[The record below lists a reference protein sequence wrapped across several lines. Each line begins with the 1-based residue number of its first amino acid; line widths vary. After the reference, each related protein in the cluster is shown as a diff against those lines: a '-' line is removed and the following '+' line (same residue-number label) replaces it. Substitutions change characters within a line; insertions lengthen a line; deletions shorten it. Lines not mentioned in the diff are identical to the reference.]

1 MWVFVN
7 GLKVFQNYTLL
18 QWAWFFMFYCIFGW
32 CFESTYCSL
41 KSMRLMNR
49 GFCHGPWLP
58 IYGAGG
64 TLFLIFAWPY
74 RANLITTFL
83 MGMLVGT
90 TLELITGPLM
100 YHIFHMK
107 WWDYSQNPLNFRGYI
122 CLGASLGWGAMAL
135 FFVHFL
141 HPRVAELTVDWT
153 PIGYIVVVTMLYTLF
168 VEDVIFSVLGALDI
182 RKRLETLAAN
192 SEEIQQLK
200 QSISEAREHLEELQ
214 EAARANASEVKI
226 VAESE
231 GRLAAAK
238 LVSEEAA
245 RALQDAR
252 ETGASAARSL
262 AESGVQA
269 ARAAV
274 DSGVQ
279 TARSAAQT
287 VADTGAQA
295 VQTARSAAQTVADT
309 GAQAVQT
316 ARSAAQTVADTGAQ
330 AVQTARSAAQT
341 VADTGA
347 QAVQTARSAAQTV
360 ADTGAQAVRT
370 VAETGRGAAD
380 LGKSAV
386 QRSLELRRRLAE
398 ERRRR
403 LEERLAILEDGGDA
417 RSGRMNWWVGNTLR
431 NNPTMTHHPR
441 HSADFEFYARLRASS
456 QRHRESFEKMEAR
469 IDAEKA
475 KDRAAEEI

>member
-74 RANLITTFL
+74 RANLIVTFL

-90 TLELITGPLM
+90 GLELITGPLM

-135 FFVHFL
+135 FFVHFV
-141 HPRVAELTVDWT
+141 HPRVAELTVNWT

-168 VEDVIFSVLGALDI
+168 VEDLIFSVLGALDI
-182 RKRLETLAAN
+182 RKRLENLAAN

-200 QSISEAREHLEELQ
+200 LSITEAREHLEELQ

-238 LVSEEAA
+238 YVSEEAA

-252 ETGASAARSL
+252 ETGTLAARSL
-262 AESGVQA
+262 AESG
-269 ARAAV
+269 
-274 DSGVQ
+274 
-279 TARSAAQT
+279 
-287 VADTGAQA
+287 ADTGAQA
-295 VQTARSAAQTVADT
+295 VQTARSAAQSVADT
-309 GAQAVQT
+309 GT
-316 ARSAAQTVADTGAQ
+316 
-330 AVQTARSAAQT
+330 
-341 VADTGA
+341 
-347 QAVQTARSAAQTV
+347 
-360 ADTGAQAVRT
+360 QAVRT
-370 VAETGRGAAD
+370 VAETGRSAGE
-380 LGKSAV
+380 LGKSAI

-417 RSGRMNWWVGNTLR
+417 HSGRMNWWVGNTLR
-431 NNPTMTHHPR
+431 NNPTIHHAH
-441 HSADFEFYARLRASS
+441 HSENFEFYERLRASS
-456 QRHRESFEKMEAR
+456 HRYHESFEKMEAR

-475 KDRAAEEI
+475 KDHAAEEV

>member
-74 RANLITTFL
+74 RANLIATFL

-90 TLELITGPLM
+90 GLELITGPLM

-141 HPRVAELTVDWT
+141 HPRVAELTVNWT

-200 QSISEAREHLEELQ
+200 LSISEAREHLEELQ

-238 LVSEEAA
+238 LATEEAA

-252 ETGASAARSL
+252 ETGTLAARSL

-274 DSGVQ
+274 DSGMQ
-279 TARSAAQT
+279 TARSAAQS
-287 VADTGAQA
+287 VADTSAQA
-295 VQTARSAAQTVADT
+295 VQTARSAAQSVADT
-309 GAQAVQT
+309 SAQAVQT
-316 ARSAAQTVADTGAQ
+316 ARSAAQ
-330 AVQTARSAAQT
+330 S
-341 VADTGA
+341 
-347 QAVQTARSAAQTV
+347 V

-370 VAETGRGAAD
+370 VAETGRSAGE

-431 NNPTMTHHPR
+431 NNPTMTQHPR

>member
-200 QSISEAREHLEELQ
+200 LSISEAREHLEELQ

-238 LVSEEAA
+238 LATEEAA
-245 RALQDAR
+245 RALQAVR
-252 ETGASAARSL
+252 ETGTLAARSL
-262 AESGVQA
+262 AES
-269 ARAAV
+269 
-274 DSGVQ
+274 
-279 TARSAAQT
+279 
-287 VADTGAQA
+287 
-295 VQTARSAAQTVADT
+295 
-309 GAQAVQT
+309 
-316 ARSAAQTVADTGAQ
+316 
-330 AVQTARSAAQT
+330 
-341 VADTGA
+341 
-347 QAVQTARSAAQTV
+347 V

-370 VAETGRGAAD
+370 VAETGRSAGE

>member
-295 VQTARSAAQTVADT
+295 VQTARNAAQSVADT

-330 AVQTARSAAQT
+330 AVQTARSAAQ
-341 VADTGA
+341 
-347 QAVQTARSAAQTV
+347 SV

>member
-74 RANLITTFL
+74 RANLIVTFL

-90 TLELITGPLM
+90 GLELITGPLM

-135 FFVHFL
+135 FFVHFV
-141 HPRVAELTVDWT
+141 HPRVAELTVNWT

-168 VEDVIFSVLGALDI
+168 VEDLIFSALGALDI
-182 RKRLETLAAN
+182 RKRLENLAAN

-200 QSISEAREHLEELQ
+200 LSITEAREHLEELQ
-214 EAARANASEVKI
+214 EAARANASEVKS

-238 LVSEEAA
+238 YVSEEAA

-252 ETGASAARSL
+252 ETGTLAARSL
-262 AESGVQA
+262 AESGAQA

-279 TARSAAQT
+279 TARSAAQS

-295 VQTARSAAQTVADT
+295 VQTARSAAQSVADT
-309 GAQAVQT
+309 GT
-316 ARSAAQTVADTGAQ
+316 
-330 AVQTARSAAQT
+330 
-341 VADTGA
+341 
-347 QAVQTARSAAQTV
+347 
-360 ADTGAQAVRT
+360 QAVRT
-370 VAETGRGAAD
+370 VAETGRNAGE
-380 LGKSAV
+380 LGKSAI

-475 KDRAAEEI
+475 KDRASEEI

>member
-74 RANLITTFL
+74 RANLIATFL

-90 TLELITGPLM
+90 GLELITGPLM

-141 HPRVAELTVDWT
+141 HPRVAELTVNWT

-200 QSISEAREHLEELQ
+200 LSISEAREHLEELQ

-238 LVSEEAA
+238 LATEEAA

-252 ETGASAARSL
+252 ETGTLAARSL

-274 DSGVQ
+274 DSGMQ
-279 TARSAAQT
+279 TARSAAQS

-295 VQTARSAAQTVADT
+295 MQTARSAAQSVADT
-309 GAQAVQT
+309 GAQAMQT
-316 ARSAAQTVADTGAQ
+316 ARSAAQ
-330 AVQTARSAAQT
+330 S
-341 VADTGA
+341 
-347 QAVQTARSAAQTV
+347 V

-370 VAETGRGAAD
+370 VAETGRSAGD

-431 NNPTMTHHPR
+431 NNPTMTQHPR

>member
-74 RANLITTFL
+74 RANLIATFL

-90 TLELITGPLM
+90 GLELITGPLM

-200 QSISEAREHLEELQ
+200 LSISEAREHLEELQ

-238 LVSEEAA
+238 LATEEAA

-252 ETGASAARSL
+252 ETGTLAARSL

-279 TARSAAQT
+279 TARNAAQS
-287 VADTGAQA
+287 VADTSAQA
-295 VQTARSAAQTVADT
+295 VQTARSAAQSVADT
-309 GAQAVQT
+309 SAQAMQT
-316 ARSAAQTVADTGAQ
+316 ARSAAQ
-330 AVQTARSAAQT
+330 S
-341 VADTGA
+341 
-347 QAVQTARSAAQTV
+347 V

-370 VAETGRGAAD
+370 VAETGRSAGE

-431 NNPTMTHHPR
+431 NNPTMTQHPR

>member
-74 RANLITTFL
+74 RANLIVTFL

-90 TLELITGPLM
+90 GLELITGPLM

-135 FFVHFL
+135 FFVHFV
-141 HPRVAELTVDWT
+141 HPRVAELTVNWT

-200 QSISEAREHLEELQ
+200 LSISEAREHLEELQ
-214 EAARANASEVKI
+214 EAARANASEVKS

-238 LVSEEAA
+238 YVSEEAA

-252 ETGASAARSL
+252 ETGTLAARSL
-262 AESGVQA
+262 
-269 ARAAV
+269 
-274 DSGVQ
+274 
-279 TARSAAQT
+279 
-287 VADTGAQA
+287 
-295 VQTARSAAQTVADT
+295 
-309 GAQAVQT
+309 
-316 ARSAAQTVADTGAQ
+316 
-330 AVQTARSAAQT
+330 
-341 VADTGA
+341 
-347 QAVQTARSAAQTV
+347 

-370 VAETGRGAAD
+370 VAETGRSAGE
-380 LGKSAV
+380 LGKSAI

>member
-74 RANLITTFL
+74 RANLIATFL

-90 TLELITGPLM
+90 GLELITGPLM

-153 PIGYIVVVTMLYTLF
+153 PIGYLVIVTMLYTLF

-200 QSISEAREHLEELQ
+200 LSISEAREHLEELQ

-238 LVSEEAA
+238 LATEEAA

-252 ETGASAARSL
+252 ETGTLAARSF

-274 DSGVQ
+274 DSGMQTARSAAQSVADTSAQAVQ
-279 TARSAAQT
+279 TARSAAQS

-295 VQTARSAAQTVADT
+295 VQTARSAAQ
-309 GAQAVQT
+309 
-316 ARSAAQTVADTGAQ
+316 S
-330 AVQTARSAAQT
+330 
-341 VADTGA
+341 
-347 QAVQTARSAAQTV
+347 V

-370 VAETGRGAAD
+370 VAETGRSAGE

-431 NNPTMTHHPR
+431 NNPTMTQHPR

>member
-74 RANLITTFL
+74 RANLIATFL

-90 TLELITGPLM
+90 GLELITGPLM

-200 QSISEAREHLEELQ
+200 LSISEAREHLEELQ

-238 LVSEEAA
+238 LATEEAA

-252 ETGASAARSL
+252 ETGTLAARSL

-279 TARSAAQT
+279 TARNAAQS

-295 VQTARSAAQTVADT
+295 VQTARSAAQ
-309 GAQAVQT
+309 
-316 ARSAAQTVADTGAQ
+316 S
-330 AVQTARSAAQT
+330 
-341 VADTGA
+341 
-347 QAVQTARSAAQTV
+347 V

-370 VAETGRGAAD
+370 VAETGRSAGE
-380 LGKSAV
+380 LGRSAV

-431 NNPTMTHHPR
+431 NNPTMTHHAR
-441 HSADFEFYARLRASS
+441 HSENFEFYARLRASS

>member
-74 RANLITTFL
+74 RANLIATFL

-90 TLELITGPLM
+90 GLELITGPLM

-141 HPRVAELTVDWT
+141 HPRVAELTVNWT

-200 QSISEAREHLEELQ
+200 LSISEAREHLEELQ

-231 GRLAAAK
+231 GCLAAAK
-238 LVSEEAA
+238 LATEEAA

-252 ETGASAARSL
+252 ETGTLAARSL

-269 ARAAV
+269 AR
-274 DSGVQ
+274 
-279 TARSAAQT
+279 SAAQS

-295 VQTARSAAQTVADT
+295 VQTARSAAQSVADT
-309 GAQAVQT
+309 GAQAMQT
-316 ARSAAQTVADTGAQ
+316 ARSAAQ
-330 AVQTARSAAQT
+330 S
-341 VADTGA
+341 
-347 QAVQTARSAAQTV
+347 V

-370 VAETGRGAAD
+370 VAETGRSAGE

-431 NNPTMTHHPR
+431 NNPTMTQHPR

-475 KDRAAEEI
+475 KDRATEEI

>member
-252 ETGASAARSL
+252 ETGTLAARSL
-262 AESGVQA
+262 AENSVQA

-316 ARSAAQTVADTGAQ
+316 ARSAAQSVADTGAQ
-330 AVQTARSAAQT
+330 AVQTARSAAQS

-347 QAVQTARSAAQTV
+347 T
-360 ADTGAQAVRT
+360 AVRT

>member
-200 QSISEAREHLEELQ
+200 LSISEAREHLEELQ

-279 TARSAAQT
+279 TARSAAQS

-330 AVQTARSAAQT
+330 AVQTARNAAQS

>member
-74 RANLITTFL
+74 RANLLVTFL

-90 TLELITGPLM
+90 GLELITGPLM

-135 FFVHFL
+135 FFVHFV
-141 HPRVAELTVDWT
+141 HPRVAELTVNWT

-168 VEDVIFSVLGALDI
+168 VEDLIFSVLGALDI

-200 QSISEAREHLEELQ
+200 LSITEAREHLEELQ

-238 LVSEEAA
+238 YVSEEAA

-252 ETGASAARSL
+252 ETGTLAARSL
-262 AESGVQA
+262 AENSVQA
-269 ARAAV
+269 ARSAAQSV
-274 DSGVQ
+274 DDTGAQAVQ
-279 TARSAAQT
+279 TARSAAQS

-295 VQTARSAAQTVADT
+295 VQTARSAAQ
-309 GAQAVQT
+309 
-316 ARSAAQTVADTGAQ
+316 S
-330 AVQTARSAAQT
+330 
-341 VADTGA
+341 
-347 QAVQTARSAAQTV
+347 V

-370 VAETGRGAAD
+370 VAETGRSAGD

-431 NNPTMTHHPR
+431 NNPTIHHAH
-441 HSADFEFYARLRASS
+441 HSENFEFYERLRASS
-456 QRHRESFEKMEAR
+456 HRCHESFEKMEAR

-475 KDRAAEEI
+475 KDHAAEEI

>member
-295 VQTARSAAQTVADT
+295 VQTARSAAQSVADT
-309 GAQAVQT
+309 GAT
-316 ARSAAQTVADTGAQ
+316 
-330 AVQTARSAAQT
+330 
-341 VADTGA
+341 
-347 QAVQTARSAAQTV
+347 
-360 ADTGAQAVRT
+360 AVRT

>member
-41 KSMRLMNR
+41 KSMSLMNR

-141 HPRVAELTVDWT
+141 HPRVAELTVNWT

-200 QSISEAREHLEELQ
+200 LSISEAREHLEELQ

-238 LVSEEAA
+238 LATEEAA

-252 ETGASAARSL
+252 ETGTLAARSL

-274 DSGVQ
+274 DSGMQ
-279 TARSAAQT
+279 TARSAAQS

-295 VQTARSAAQTVADT
+295 VQTARSAAQSVADT
-309 GAQAVQT
+309 SAQAVQT
-316 ARSAAQTVADTGAQ
+316 ARSAAQSVADT
-330 AVQTARSAAQT
+330 S
-341 VADTGA
+341 
-347 QAVQTARSAAQTV
+347 
-360 ADTGAQAVRT
+360 AQAVRT
-370 VAETGRGAAD
+370 VAETGRSAGE

-431 NNPTMTHHPR
+431 NNPTMTQHPR

>member
-295 VQTARSAAQTVADT
+295 MQTARNAAQSVADT

-330 AVQTARSAAQT
+330 AVQTARSAAQ
-341 VADTGA
+341 
-347 QAVQTARSAAQTV
+347 SV

>member
-74 RANLITTFL
+74 RANLIVTFL

-90 TLELITGPLM
+90 GLELITGPLM

-135 FFVHFL
+135 FFVHFV
-141 HPRVAELTVDWT
+141 HPRVAELTVNWT

-168 VEDVIFSVLGALDI
+168 VEDLIFSVLGALDI

-200 QSISEAREHLEELQ
+200 LSITEAREHLEELQ
-214 EAARANASEVKI
+214 EAARANASEVKS

-238 LVSEEAA
+238 YVSEEAA

-252 ETGASAARSL
+252 ETGTLAARSL
-262 AESGVQA
+262 AESGAQA

-279 TARSAAQT
+279 TARSAAQS

-295 VQTARSAAQTVADT
+295 VQTARSAAQ
-309 GAQAVQT
+309 
-316 ARSAAQTVADTGAQ
+316 S
-330 AVQTARSAAQT
+330 
-341 VADTGA
+341 
-347 QAVQTARSAAQTV
+347 
-360 ADTGAQAVRT
+360 
-370 VAETGRGAAD
+370 VAETGRSAGE

-417 RSGRMNWWVGNTLR
+417 CSGRMNWWVGNTLR
-431 NNPTMTHHPR
+431 NNPTIHHAH
-441 HSADFEFYARLRASS
+441 HSENFEFYERLRASS
-456 QRHRESFEKMEAR
+456 HRYHESFEKMEAR

-475 KDRAAEEI
+475 KDHAAEEV

>member
-214 EAARANASEVKI
+214 ETARANASEVKI

-252 ETGASAARSL
+252 ETGTLAARSL
-262 AESGVQA
+262 AENSVQA

-330 AVQTARSAAQT
+330 AVQTARNAAQS

>member
-214 EAARANASEVKI
+214 ETARANASEVKI

-252 ETGASAARSL
+252 ETGTLAARSL
-262 AESGVQA
+262 AENSVQA

-316 ARSAAQTVADTGAQ
+316 ARNAAQ
-330 AVQTARSAAQT
+330 S

>member
-74 RANLITTFL
+74 RANLIATFL

-90 TLELITGPLM
+90 GLELITGPLM

-141 HPRVAELTVDWT
+141 HPRVAELTVNWT

-200 QSISEAREHLEELQ
+200 LSISEAREHLEELQ
-214 EAARANASEVKI
+214 EAARANASEVK
-226 VAESE
+226 
-231 GRLAAAK
+231 
-238 LVSEEAA
+238 
-245 RALQDAR
+245 
-252 ETGASAARSL
+252 SL
-262 AESGVQA
+262 AESSVQA

-274 DSGVQ
+274 DSGMQ
-279 TARSAAQT
+279 TARSAAQSVADT
-287 VADTGAQA
+287 GAQAVQTARNAAQSVADTGAQA
-295 VQTARSAAQTVADT
+295 VQTARSAAQ
-309 GAQAVQT
+309 
-316 ARSAAQTVADTGAQ
+316 S
-330 AVQTARSAAQT
+330 
-341 VADTGA
+341 
-347 QAVQTARSAAQTV
+347 V

-370 VAETGRGAAD
+370 VAETGRSAGE

-431 NNPTMTHHPR
+431 NNPTMTQHPR

>member
-74 RANLITTFL
+74 RANLIATFL

-90 TLELITGPLM
+90 GLELITGPLM

-141 HPRVAELTVDWT
+141 HPRVAELTVNWT

-200 QSISEAREHLEELQ
+200 LSISEAREHLEELQ

-238 LVSEEAA
+238 LATEEAA

-252 ETGASAARSL
+252 ETGTLAARSL

-274 DSGVQ
+274 DSGMQ
-279 TARSAAQT
+279 TARSAAQS
-287 VADTGAQA
+287 VADTSAQA
-295 VQTARSAAQTVADT
+295 VQTARSAAQSVADT
-309 GAQAVQT
+309 SAQAVQT
-316 ARSAAQTVADTGAQ
+316 ARSAAQ
-330 AVQTARSAAQT
+330 S
-341 VADTGA
+341 
-347 QAVQTARSAAQTV
+347 V

-370 VAETGRGAAD
+370 VAETGRSAGE

-431 NNPTMTHHPR
+431 NNPTMTQHPR
-441 HSADFEFYARLRASS
+441 YSADFEFYARLRASS

>member
-64 TLFLIFAWPY
+64 TLFLVFAWPY
-74 RANLITTFL
+74 RANLIVTFL

-90 TLELITGPLM
+90 SLELITGPLM

-135 FFVHFL
+135 FFVHFV
-141 HPRVAELTVDWT
+141 HPRVAELTVNWT

-168 VEDVIFSVLGALDI
+168 VEDLIFSVLGALDI
-182 RKRLETLAAN
+182 RKRLENLAAN

-200 QSISEAREHLEELQ
+200 LSITEAREHLEELQ
-214 EAARANASEVKI
+214 EAARANASEVKS

-238 LVSEEAA
+238 YVSEEAA

-252 ETGASAARSL
+252 ETGTLAARSL
-262 AESGVQA
+262 AESGAQA

-279 TARSAAQT
+279 TARSAAQS

-295 VQTARSAAQTVADT
+295 VQTARSAAQ
-309 GAQAVQT
+309 
-316 ARSAAQTVADTGAQ
+316 S
-330 AVQTARSAAQT
+330 
-341 VADTGA
+341 
-347 QAVQTARSAAQTV
+347 
-360 ADTGAQAVRT
+360 
-370 VAETGRGAAD
+370 VAETGRSAGE

-417 RSGRMNWWVGNTLR
+417 CSGRMNWWVGNTLR
-431 NNPTMTHHPR
+431 NNPTIHHAH
-441 HSADFEFYARLRASS
+441 HSENFEFYERLRASS
-456 QRHRESFEKMEAR
+456 HRYHESFEKMEAR

-475 KDRAAEEI
+475 KDHAAEEV

>member
-90 TLELITGPLM
+90 GLELITGPLM

-200 QSISEAREHLEELQ
+200 LSISEAREHLEELQ

-238 LVSEEAA
+238 LA
-245 RALQDAR
+245 
-252 ETGASAARSL
+252 T
-262 AESGVQA
+262 
-269 ARAAV
+269 
-274 DSGVQ
+274 
-279 TARSAAQT
+279 
-287 VADTGAQA
+287 
-295 VQTARSAAQTVADT
+295 
-309 GAQAVQT
+309 
-316 ARSAAQTVADTGAQ
+316 
-330 AVQTARSAAQT
+330 
-341 VADTGA
+341 
-347 QAVQTARSAAQTV
+347 
-360 ADTGAQAVRT
+360 
-370 VAETGRGAAD
+370 
-380 LGKSAV
+380 
-386 QRSLELRRRLAE
+386 
-398 ERRRR
+398 
-403 LEERLAILEDGGDA
+403 
-417 RSGRMNWWVGNTLR
+417 
-431 NNPTMTHHPR
+431 
-441 HSADFEFYARLRASS
+441 
-456 QRHRESFEKMEAR
+456 
-469 IDAEKA
+469 
-475 KDRAAEEI
+475 

>member
-107 WWDYSQNPLNFRGYI
+107 GWDYSQNPLNFRGYI

-316 ARSAAQTVADTGAQ
+316 ARNAAQ
-330 AVQTARSAAQT
+330 S

>member
-74 RANLITTFL
+74 RANLIATFL

-90 TLELITGPLM
+90 GLELITGPLM

-200 QSISEAREHLEELQ
+200 LSISEAREHLEELQ

-238 LVSEEAA
+238 LATEEAA

-252 ETGASAARSL
+252 ETGTLAARSF

-274 DSGVQ
+274 DSGMQ
-279 TARSAAQT
+279 TARSAAQS
-287 VADTGAQA
+287 VADTSAQA
-295 VQTARSAAQTVADT
+295 VQTARSAAQSVADT
-309 GAQAVQT
+309 SAQAVQT
-316 ARSAAQTVADTGAQ
+316 ARSAAQ
-330 AVQTARSAAQT
+330 S
-341 VADTGA
+341 
-347 QAVQTARSAAQTV
+347 V

-370 VAETGRGAAD
+370 VAETGRSAGE

-431 NNPTMTHHPR
+431 NNPTMTQHPR

>member
-90 TLELITGPLM
+90 GLELITGPLM

-200 QSISEAREHLEELQ
+200 LSISEVREHLEELQ
-214 EAARANASEVKI
+214 EAARANASEVKS

-252 ETGASAARSL
+252 ETGTLAARSL
-262 AESGVQA
+262 AENSVQA

-279 TARSAAQT
+279 TARNAAQS

-295 VQTARSAAQTVADT
+295 VQTARSAAQ
-309 GAQAVQT
+309 
-316 ARSAAQTVADTGAQ
+316 S
-330 AVQTARSAAQT
+330 
-341 VADTGA
+341 
-347 QAVQTARSAAQTV
+347 V

-370 VAETGRGAAD
+370 VADTGRGAAD
-380 LGKSAV
+380 LGRSAV

-441 HSADFEFYARLRASS
+441 HSADFEFYARLLASS

-475 KDRAAEEI
+475 KDRATEEI

>member
-74 RANLITTFL
+74 RANLIATFL

-90 TLELITGPLM
+90 GLELITGPLM

-200 QSISEAREHLEELQ
+200 LSISEAREHLEELQ

-238 LVSEEAA
+238 LATEE
-245 RALQDAR
+245 
-252 ETGASAARSL
+252 
-262 AESGVQA
+262 A

-274 DSGVQ
+274 DSGMQ
-279 TARSAAQT
+279 TARSAAQS

-295 VQTARSAAQTVADT
+295 MQTARSAAQ
-309 GAQAVQT
+309 
-316 ARSAAQTVADTGAQ
+316 S
-330 AVQTARSAAQT
+330 
-341 VADTGA
+341 
-347 QAVQTARSAAQTV
+347 V

-370 VAETGRGAAD
+370 VADTGRSAGE

-431 NNPTMTHHPR
+431 NNPTMTQHPR

>member
-74 RANLITTFL
+74 RANLIATFL

-90 TLELITGPLM
+90 GLELITGPLM

-200 QSISEAREHLEELQ
+200 LSISEAREHLEELQ
-214 EAARANASEVKI
+214 EAARANASEVKS

-238 LVSEEAA
+238 LATEEAA

-252 ETGASAARSL
+252 ETGTLAARSL

-274 DSGVQ
+274 DSGMQ
-279 TARSAAQT
+279 TARSAAQS

-295 VQTARSAAQTVADT
+295 VQTARSAAQSVADT

-316 ARSAAQTVADTGAQ
+316 ARSAAQ
-330 AVQTARSAAQT
+330 S
-341 VADTGA
+341 
-347 QAVQTARSAAQTV
+347 V

-370 VAETGRGAAD
+370 VAETGRNAGE

-431 NNPTMTHHPR
+431 NNPTMTQHPR

-475 KDRAAEEI
+475 KDRASEEI

>member
-74 RANLITTFL
+74 RANLIATFL

-90 TLELITGPLM
+90 GLELITGPLM

-141 HPRVAELTVDWT
+141 HPRVAELTVNWT

-200 QSISEAREHLEELQ
+200 LSISEAREHLEELQ

-238 LVSEEAA
+238 LATEEAA

-252 ETGASAARSL
+252 ETGTLAARSL

-274 DSGVQ
+274 DSGMQ
-279 TARSAAQT
+279 TARSAAQSVADT
-287 VADTGAQA
+287 GAQAMQTARSAAQSVADTGAQA
-295 VQTARSAAQTVADT
+295 VQTARSAAQSVADT

-316 ARSAAQTVADTGAQ
+316 ARSAAQ
-330 AVQTARSAAQT
+330 S
-341 VADTGA
+341 
-347 QAVQTARSAAQTV
+347 V

-370 VAETGRGAAD
+370 VAETGRSAGE

-431 NNPTMTHHPR
+431 NNPTIHHAH
-441 HSADFEFYARLRASS
+441 HSENFEFYERLRASS
-456 QRHRESFEKMEAR
+456 HRCHESFEKMEAR

>member
-74 RANLITTFL
+74 RANLLVTFL

-90 TLELITGPLM
+90 SLELITGPLM

-135 FFVHFL
+135 FFVHFV
-141 HPRVAELTVDWT
+141 HPRVAELTVNWT

-168 VEDVIFSVLGALDI
+168 VEDLIFSVLGALDI

-200 QSISEAREHLEELQ
+200 LSITEAREHLEELQ

-238 LVSEEAA
+238 YVSEEAA

-252 ETGASAARSL
+252 ETGTQAARSL
-262 AESGVQA
+262 AENGVQA
-269 ARAAV
+269 AR
-274 DSGVQ
+274 
-279 TARSAAQT
+279 SAAQS

-316 ARSAAQTVADTGAQ
+316 ARSAAQ
-330 AVQTARSAAQT
+330 S
-341 VADTGA
+341 
-347 QAVQTARSAAQTV
+347 V

-370 VAETGRGAAD
+370 VAETGRSAGD

-386 QRSLELRRRLAE
+386 QRSLEFRRRLAE

-431 NNPTMTHHPR
+431 NNPTIHHAH
-441 HSADFEFYARLRASS
+441 HSENFEFYERLRASS
-456 QRHRESFEKMEAR
+456 HRCHESFEKMEAR

-475 KDRAAEEI
+475 KDHAAEEI

>member
-64 TLFLIFAWPY
+64 TLFLVFAWPY

-90 TLELITGPLM
+90 SLELITGPLM

-200 QSISEAREHLEELQ
+200 LSISEAREHLEELQ
-214 EAARANASEVKI
+214 EAARANASEVKS

-238 LVSEEAA
+238 LATEEAA

-252 ETGASAARSL
+252 ETGTLAARSL

-274 DSGVQ
+274 DSGMQ
-279 TARSAAQT
+279 TARSAAQS

-295 VQTARSAAQTVADT
+295 VQTARSAAQSVADT

-316 ARSAAQTVADTGAQ
+316 ARSAAQ
-330 AVQTARSAAQT
+330 S
-341 VADTGA
+341 
-347 QAVQTARSAAQTV
+347 V

-370 VAETGRGAAD
+370 VAETGRNAGE

-431 NNPTMTHHPR
+431 NNPTMTQHPR

-475 KDRAAEEI
+475 KDRASEEI

>member
-252 ETGASAARSL
+252 ETGTLAARSL
-262 AESGVQA
+262 AENSVQA

-274 DSGVQ
+274 DSG
-279 TARSAAQT
+279 
-287 VADTGAQA
+287 
-295 VQTARSAAQTVADT
+295 
-309 GAQAVQT
+309 
-316 ARSAAQTVADTGAQ
+316 
-330 AVQTARSAAQT
+330 VQTARSAAQT

>member
-74 RANLITTFL
+74 RANLIVTFL

-90 TLELITGPLM
+90 GLELITGPLM

-135 FFVHFL
+135 FFVHFV
-141 HPRVAELTVDWT
+141 HPRVAELTMNWT

-168 VEDVIFSVLGALDI
+168 VEDLIFSVLGALDI
-182 RKRLETLAAN
+182 RKRLENLAAN

-200 QSISEAREHLEELQ
+200 LSITEAREHLEELQ
-214 EAARANASEVKI
+214 EAARANASEVKS

-238 LVSEEAA
+238 YVSEEAA

-252 ETGASAARSL
+252 ETGTLAARSL
-262 AESGVQA
+262 AESGAQA

-279 TARSAAQT
+279 TARSAAQS

-295 VQTARSAAQTVADT
+295 VQTARSAAQ
-309 GAQAVQT
+309 
-316 ARSAAQTVADTGAQ
+316 S
-330 AVQTARSAAQT
+330 
-341 VADTGA
+341 
-347 QAVQTARSAAQTV
+347 V

-370 VAETGRGAAD
+370 VAETGRSAGE

-398 ERRRR
+398 ERRRH

-431 NNPTMTHHPR
+431 NNPTIHHAH
-441 HSADFEFYARLRASS
+441 HSENFEFYERLRASS
-456 QRHRESFEKMEAR
+456 HRYHESFEKMEAR

-475 KDRAAEEI
+475 KDHAAEEV

>member
-64 TLFLIFAWPY
+64 TLFLVFAWPY
-74 RANLITTFL
+74 RANLLVTFL

-90 TLELITGPLM
+90 GLELITGPLM

-135 FFVHFL
+135 FFVHFV
-141 HPRVAELTVDWT
+141 HPRVAELTVNWT

-168 VEDVIFSVLGALDI
+168 VEDLIFSVLGALDI
-182 RKRLETLAAN
+182 RKRLENLAAN

-200 QSISEAREHLEELQ
+200 LSITEAREHLEELQ
-214 EAARANASEVKI
+214 EAARANASEVKS

-238 LVSEEAA
+238 YVSEEAA
-245 RALQDAR
+245 HALQDAR
-252 ETGASAARSL
+252 ETGTLAARSL
-262 AESGVQA
+262 AESGAQA

-279 TARSAAQT
+279 TARSAAES

-295 VQTARSAAQTVADT
+295 VQTARSAAQ
-309 GAQAVQT
+309 
-316 ARSAAQTVADTGAQ
+316 S
-330 AVQTARSAAQT
+330 
-341 VADTGA
+341 
-347 QAVQTARSAAQTV
+347 V

-370 VAETGRGAAD
+370 VAETGRSAGE

-417 RSGRMNWWVGNTLR
+417 CSGRMNWWVGNTLR

>member
-214 EAARANASEVKI
+214 ETARANASEVKI

-295 VQTARSAAQTVADT
+295 VQTARSAAQ
-309 GAQAVQT
+309 
-316 ARSAAQTVADTGAQ
+316 SVADTGAQ

>member
-279 TARSAAQT
+279 TARSAAQSVADT
-287 VADTGAQA
+287 GAQAVQTARSAAQSVADTGAQA

-316 ARSAAQTVADTGAQ
+316 ARNAAQ
-330 AVQTARSAAQT
+330 S

>member
-74 RANLITTFL
+74 RANLIATFL

-90 TLELITGPLM
+90 GLELITGPLM

-141 HPRVAELTVDWT
+141 HPRVAELTVNWT

-200 QSISEAREHLEELQ
+200 LSISEAREHLEELQ

-238 LVSEEAA
+238 LATEEAA

-252 ETGASAARSL
+252 ETGTLAARSL

-269 ARAAV
+269 AR
-274 DSGVQ
+274 
-279 TARSAAQT
+279 SAAQS

-295 VQTARSAAQTVADT
+295 VQTARSAAQSVADT
-309 GAQAVQT
+309 GAQAMQT
-316 ARSAAQTVADTGAQ
+316 ARSAAQ
-330 AVQTARSAAQT
+330 S
-341 VADTGA
+341 
-347 QAVQTARSAAQTV
+347 V

-370 VAETGRGAAD
+370 VAETGRSAGE

-431 NNPTMTHHPR
+431 NNPTMTQHPR

-475 KDRAAEEI
+475 KDRATEEI